1 MLARPRDTNPPD
13 CPRAATNTGWSLR
26 QGDCAASW
34 RSASVR
40 MRITISEVLPM
51 SDSGTAAELPALRLK
66 RNEDRRLHAG
76 HLWIFSNEVDT
87 QQTPLTK
94 FKAGELVRVLAHNDR
109 ALGLAYV
116 NPKSLISA
124 RMLGTWKIPDTA
136 WLAARIRTAL
146 SLRERLYAAP
156 YYRLVY
162 GESDGLP
169 GLVVDRYGSACVVQI
184 GTAGMERLKSEIQQ
198 ALEQVLRCEALLF
211 KNDGSTRDM
220 EGLPSYVEAAKGR
233 FDELSLVVED
243 GLEFQVPL
251 AEGQKTGWFFDQAA
265 NRRAL
270 TKYVREGARVLDV
283 FSYVGAWGVRAAHG
297 GAREVLCVDSSAAA
311 LELAASNGE
320 RNRPKVRNAGKL
332 TTVKGD
338 AFDVLED
345 LAKKGTRFDLVIID
359 PPAFAKRKK
368 DVPKALA
375 AYKRLNQ
382 LAMQLIADD
391 GILVSHSCSYHV
403 SAEEFQDAIAT
414 AGRAAERHLQILEAG
429 GQAPDHPVHP
439 SIPETRYLKTYF
451 CRVNDTLK

>member
-1 MLARPRDTNPPD
+1 
-13 CPRAATNTGWSLR
+13 
-26 QGDCAASW
+26 
-34 RSASVR
+34 
-40 MRITISEVLPM
+40 M
-51 SDSGTAAELPALRLK
+51 SDPKSAAELPVLRLK

-87 QQTPLTK
+87 GQTPLPK
-94 FKAGELVRVLAHNDR
+94 FEAGELVRVLAHNDR

-124 RMLGTWKIPDTA
+124 RLLETWRLPDTA

-146 SLRERLYAAP
+146 RLRERLYAKP

-169 GLVVDRYGSACVVQI
+169 GLVIDRYGAACVAQI
-184 GTAGMERLKSEIQQ
+184 GTAGMERLKLHILE
-198 ALEQVLRCEALLF
+198 ALEQVLGCEALLF
-211 KNDGSTRDM
+211 KNDSSLREM

-233 FDELSLVVED
+233 FDAPAQVLED

-251 AEGQKTGWFFDQAA
+251 AEGQKTGWFYDQSA

-270 TKYVREGARVLDV
+270 VKYVRKGARVLDM

-311 LELAASNGE
+311 LESAVGNAQRNGVKIE
-320 RNRPKVRNAGKL
+320 
-332 TTVKGD
+332 TVKGD

-345 LAKKGTRFDLVIID
+345 LAKKDSRFDVVVVD

-368 DVPKALA
+368 DLPKALA

-382 LAMQLIADD
+382 LAMNVIADD
-391 GILVSHSCSYHV
+391 GILVSCSCSHHLT
-403 SAEEFQDAIAT
+403 SEDLQDAIAK
-414 AGRAAERHLQILEAG
+414 AARGAERHLQILETG

-439 SIPETRYLKTYF
+439 AIPETRYLKSYF
-451 CRVNDTLK
+451 CRVNDGLK

>member
-1 MLARPRDTNPPD
+1 
-13 CPRAATNTGWSLR
+13 
-26 QGDCAASW
+26 
-34 RSASVR
+34 
-40 MRITISEVLPM
+40 M
-51 SDSGTAAELPALRLK
+51 SDPGNVAQLPVLRLK

-87 QQTPLTK
+87 VQSPLVK

-116 NPKSLISA
+116 NPQSLIAA
-124 RMLGTWKIPDTA
+124 RMLETWKMPDAA

-146 SLRERLYAAP
+146 RLRERLYPKP

-169 GLVVDRYGSACVVQI
+169 GLVIDRYGSACVVQI
-184 GTAGMERLKSEIQQ
+184 GTAGMEALKPRIQE
-198 ALEQVLRCEALLF
+198 ALSQVLRCEAVLF
-211 KNDGSTRDM
+211 KNDSSAREM
-220 EGLPSYVEAAKGR
+220 EGLPSYVEAAMGS
-233 FDELSLVVED
+233 FDRPALVIED
-243 GLEFQVPL
+243 GLEFEAPL

-270 TKYVREGARVLDV
+270 SKYVRKGARVLDV

-297 GAREVLCVDSSAAA
+297 GAREVICVDSSAAA
-311 LELAASNGE
+311 LELASANAE
-320 RNRPKVRNAGKL
+320 RNGHKIDAR
-332 TTVKGD
+332 KGD

-345 LAKKGTRFDLVIID
+345 LVKQGARFDIVVID

-368 DVPKALA
+368 DLPKALA

-382 LAMQLIADD
+382 LAIQAIADD
-391 GILVSHSCSYHV
+391 GILVSCSCSFHV
-403 SAEEFQDAIAT
+403 SAEDLQDAIAK
-414 AGRAAERHLQILEAG
+414 AARGADRHLQILEMG

-439 SIPETRYLKTYF
+439 AIPETRYLKAYF
-451 CRVNDTLK
+451 CRVNDSLK

>member
-1 MLARPRDTNPPD
+1 MWT
-13 CPRAATNTGWSLR
+13 
-26 QGDCAASW
+26 
-34 RSASVR
+34 
-40 MRITISEVLPM
+40 TIAEVLSM
-51 SDSGTAAELPALRLK
+51 SDPSIAAELPALRLK

-124 RMLGTWKIPDTA
+124 RVLGTWKVPDVA

-146 SLRERLYAAP
+146 ALRERLYPKP

-169 GLVVDRYGSACVVQI
+169 GLVVDRYGSTCVVQI
-184 GTAGMERLKSEIQQ
+184 GTAGMEKLKPQIQE
-198 ALEQVLRCEALLF
+198 ALIQVLCCDALLF
-211 KNDGSTRDM
+211 KNDSSAREM
-220 EGLPSYVEAAKGR
+220 EGLPNYVEAAKGK
-233 FDELSLVVED
+233 FDELGLVLED
-243 GLEFQVPL
+243 GLEFQAPL

-270 TKYVREGARVLDV
+270 VKYVRKGARVLDV
-283 FSYVGAWGVRAAHG
+283 FSYVGAWGVRAAHS
-297 GAREVLCVDSSAAA
+297 GAREVVCIDSSAAA
-311 LELAASNGE
+311 LELAAGNAA
-320 RNRPKVRNAGKL
+320 RNKAKL
-332 TTVKGD
+332 VTLKGD

-345 LAKKGTRFDLVIID
+345 LAKKRDRFDIVVID

-391 GILVSHSCSYHV
+391 GILVSCSCSYHV
-403 SAEEFQDAIAT
+403 SAEELQDAIAK
-414 AGRAAERHLQILEAG
+414 AARATDKHLQILEMG

-439 SIPETRYLKTYF
+439 AIPETRYLKAYF
-451 CRVNDTLK
+451 CRVNDSLK